1 MEVCRLPRPI
11 SFYPSRSRDLERSA
25 ATLQFSGARGLS
37 CCSPTSFSSARV
49 SASFTQHTST
59 PVPLPRA
66 RQCSKI
72 RSGLPFC
79 HKRSVRALMSL
90 PQEQIE
96 ARDDRE
102 VKLPTARR
110 QRIEYHYDLLREWRG
125 SRGRHGAGDA
135 SVDESL
141 ACARLWAC
149 LGSAC
154 SRLGRRLGCR
164 FCRRLC
170 GPALC
175 GRWQSRPAR
184 ARARRVASARAH
196 AIAIDRQGTR
206 DVAHVRVGPASTKCV
221 MLSRGGDHLS
231 GGTFDG
237 GHGRSVLPSGG
248 GPRACMAAQE
258 CSGVSDRFA

>member
-11 SFYPSRSRDLERSA
+11 SFHPSRSRDLERSA
-25 ATLQFSGARGLS
+25 AALQCSGARGLS

-66 RQCSKI
+66 RQRSKI

-110 QRIEYHYDLLREWRG
+110 QRIEYHYDLFREWRG

-175 GRWQSRPAR
+175 GRWQSGSAR
-184 ARARRVASARAH
+184 VRARRIASARAY
-196 AIAIDRQGTR
+196 AIALDRQGTR
-206 DVAHVRVGPASTKCV
+206 DVAHTCQGRGREHKICDFVARWGPS
-221 MLSRGGDHLS
+221 
-231 GGTFDG
+231 
-237 GHGRSVLPSGG
+237 
-248 GPRACMAAQE
+248 E
-258 CSGVSDRFA
+258 

>member
-1 MEVCRLPRPI
+1 MEVCRLLRPI
-11 SFYPSRSRDLERSA
+11 SFHPSRSRDLERSA
-25 ATLQFSGARGLS
+25 AALQFSGARGLS

-66 RQCSKI
+66 RQRSKI

-135 SVDESL
+135 SVDASL

-149 LGSAC
+149 LGSARPTA
-154 SRLGRRLGCR
+154 RLPPPPPPLRPCTQWPLLERRHPR
-164 FCRRLC
+164 QRASSSVSAR
-170 GPALC
+170 PC
-175 GRWQSRPAR
+175 GRARPAGHPGRSASTCTGR
-184 ARARRVASARAH
+184 AREHKMCNVVARR
-196 AIAIDRQGTR
+196 
-206 DVAHVRVGPASTKCV
+206 GPSEWW
-221 MLSRGGDHLS
+221 DI
-231 GGTFDG
+231 
-237 GHGRSVLPSGG
+237 
-248 GPRACMAAQE
+248 
-258 CSGVSDRFA
+258 